1 MTKDKPWKLQIYWH
15 GGWRTILES
24 EYRKPLVEY
33 AETCPENLQLRI
45 IDSKEDKEHGRRR

>member
-33 AETCPENLQLRI
+33 AETCPDHLELRI
-45 IDSKEDKEHGRRR
+45 IDSKEEKEHGKRR